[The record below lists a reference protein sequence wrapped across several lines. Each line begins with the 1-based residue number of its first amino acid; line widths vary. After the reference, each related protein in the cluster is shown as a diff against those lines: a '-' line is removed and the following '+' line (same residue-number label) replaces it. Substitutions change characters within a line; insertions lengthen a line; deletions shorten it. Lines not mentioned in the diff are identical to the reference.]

1 MNIFFDFGSII
12 IRNRVISS
20 VLLSHGM
27 TKCYQN
33 MSFAIWLN
41 FLKVHGN
48 AIVMVIKT
56 IAFTIIL
63 KFHSPDGI
71 FSKRIKNKKKIG
83 IEEIVQIYVPS
94 L

>member
-1 MNIFFDFGSII
+1 
-12 IRNRVISS
+12 
-20 VLLSHGM
+20 
-27 TKCYQN
+27 

-71 FSKRIKNKKKIG
+71 FSKRIKKKKIG

-94 L
+94 LEFKLDLWSVKAKYFFNLEKNAKEFFF